1 MFWSQLAPVPSY
13 KVTGAPERGVNS
25 GSEGVLGGLPGV
37 YALELGTGVVR
48 HAQNMFG

>member
-13 KVTGAPERGVNS
+13 KGTGAPERG
-25 GSEGVLGGLPGV
+25 GFEGVLGGLPGV
-37 YALELGTGVVR
+37 YALEKGAGVVR